1 MKKVKPSKRK
11 PSTKAKAKSKAKP
24 KPTDWQRLSTPASP
38 RADLRLALAIDD
50 IGYRLSD
57 AFSDV
62 SPDVL
67 KEVALMSDVRKM
79 LDLYEQQAK
88 ICHRYQSV
96 F

>member
-1 MKKVKPSKRK
+1 MKKVKPSKRRH
-11 PSTKAKAKSKAKP
+11 STKAKAKSKPKQ

-62 SPDVL
+62 SSDTL
-67 KEVALMSDVRKM
+67 KEVALMSGVRKV
-79 LDLYEQQAK
+79 LDLYEQQ
-88 ICHRYQSV
+88 V
-96 F
+96 

>member
-1 MKKVKPSKRK
+1 MRKVKPSKRK
-11 PSTKAKAKSKAKP
+11 PSTKAKAKSKA

-67 KEVALMSDVRKM
+67 KKVALMSDVRKM
-79 LDLYEQQAK
+79 LDLYEQQVN
-88 ICHRYQSV
+88 S
-96 F
+96 

>member
-1 MKKVKPSKRK
+1 MKKIKPSKRRR
-11 PSTKAKAKSKAKP
+11 STKAKAKSKPKQ
-24 KPTDWQRLSTPASP
+24 KPTDWQRLSTPAIA
-38 RADLRLALAIDD
+38 RVDLRVALAIDD

-79 LDLYEQQAK
+79 LDLYEQEAK
-88 ICHRYQSV
+88 LCHRYQSV